1 MSEQAIG
8 LFDSGIGGLSV
19 FSELRRQLPDEAAI
33 YFADTKHM
41 PYGSRTTDELRR
53 LVFAI
58 LDWLVEQE
66 AKLVIMACNTSSAW
80 TLDLARKRYT
90 VPILGM
96 IQPTVRAL
104 ACSSQES
111 LGIIATE
118 ATVRSGK
125 YPAEL
130 RRAGYTGQVTS
141 QSCPRLASLIES
153 GADQAEL
160 AAAVVEYLQPLK
172 QAEVKRLVLA
182 CTHYPF
188 ASEQVAAY
196 LGGRVELINPAEHV
210 VAAAKQLL
218 VSQGLLSSS
227 GGKPEYHFYTS
238 GSVQQFERRAAL
250 LLGESVSARPARFV
264 CEGESLRVEA

>member
-19 FSELRRQLPDEAAI
+19 FSELRKQLPHEEAI

-41 PYGSRTTDELRR
+41 PYGSRTTAELQR

-58 LDWLVEQE
+58 LDWLVLQE
-66 AKLVIMACNTSSAW
+66 VKLVIMACNTSSAW
-80 TLDLARKRYT
+80 TLDLARRHYS

-96 IQPTVRAL
+96 IQPTVEAL
-104 ACSSQES
+104 ACSGEDS

-118 ATVRSGK
+118 ATVKSGK

-130 RRAGYTGQVTS
+130 QCAGYAGQVTS
-141 QSCPRLASLIES
+141 QPCPRLASLIES

-160 AAAVVEYLQPLK
+160 EAAVAEYLQPLK

-188 ASEQVAAY
+188 ASEHIAAY
-196 LGGRVELINPAEHV
+196 LGSGVELVDPAEHV
-210 VAAAKQLL
+210 IAEAKRLL
-218 VSQGLLSSS
+218 ATQGLLNPRS
-227 GGKPEYHFYTS
+227 GNPEYHFYTS

-250 LLGESVSARPARFV
+250 LLGEPVTARPAHFV
-264 CEGESLRVEA
+264 CVGESLRVDA